1 MIQIKPTKPIKPGQS
16 NHTAIGRKTDPN
28 QYALV
33 LIITKPFVT
42 VHKCQKK
49 DIQIKLAFR
58 QKNANCL
65 YHQ

>member
-33 LIITKPFVT
+33 LIITKPIPIGSVT
-42 VHKCQKK
+42 NFKK
-49 DIQIKLAFR
+49 KLSQLNR
-58 QKNANCL
+58 T
-65 YHQ
+65 HP